1 MTGFGY
7 REFQDSEQQLSLELK
22 CYNNRYLDIN
32 VNLPSSLGSLEPRL
46 REYLSARI
54 ERGKVELSIRYRRL
68 QEDLSFSVDRGAI
81 ASYLGVLSEINEAAG
96 LQEKVTLDHIL
107 TMEDLVKAR
116 RVVDAEKVWTLADTL
131 LGDAF
136 EDFEGSRVREG
147 LLTEKS
153 ILEHL
158 AVIRCAA
165 ELFET
170 RSQDLERLI
179 RENLLKRF
187 EQVLGDRIDEDRVLA
202 ETAVLLVKFSIDEE
216 VTRLF
221 GHLGAFAA
229 VAESNGA
236 VGKKLDFLC
245 QELNRE
251 INTVGSKSTLYEIN
265 HRVVDAK
272 DALEKIR
279 EQLRNVE

>member
-7 REFQDSEQQLSLELK
+7 REHQDAQQQLTLELK

-32 VNLPSSLGSLEPRL
+32 VNLPSNLGSLEPRL
-46 REYLSARI
+46 REYLSSRI
-54 ERGKVELSIRYRRL
+54 ERGKVDLSVRYRRL
-68 QEDLSFSVDRGAI
+68 QEDLSFTVDRGAI
-81 ASYLGVLSEINEAAG
+81 ASYLSVLSEISDAAG
-96 LQEKVTLDHIL
+96 LQEQVTLDHLL

-116 RVVDAEKVWTLADTL
+116 RTVDAEEVWTLVSAL
-131 LGDAF
+131 LEDAF
-136 EDFEGSRVREG
+136 ADFEDSRVREG
-147 LLTEKS
+147 LLTKIS
-153 ILEHL
+153 VLEHL
-158 AVIRCAA
+158 AVIRSAA
-165 ELFET
+165 ELFES
-170 RSQDLERLI
+170 RSHDLERLI
-179 RENLLKRF
+179 RDNLVKRF
-187 EQVLGDRIDEDRVLA
+187 EQVLGDRVDEDRVLA

-216 VTRLF
+216 ITRLF
-221 GHLGAFAA
+221 GHLDAFSS
-229 VAESNGA
+229 VAESSGG

>member
-7 REFQDSEQQLSLELK
+7 REFQDKDQQLALELK
-22 CYNNRYLDIN
+22 CYNSRFLDIN
-32 VNLPSSLGSLEPRL
+32 VNLPSSLGSFEPRL
-46 REYLSARI
+46 RKYLSARV
-54 ERGKVELSIRYRRL
+54 ERGKLELSIRYRRL
-68 QEDLSFSVDRGAI
+68 QEELSFSVDRGAI
-81 ASYLGVLSEINEAAG
+81 ASYLNVLSEIRDAAG
-96 LQEKVTLDHIL
+96 LTDPVSLDQIL
-107 TMEDLVKAR
+107 TMEDLVKASKE
-116 RVVDAEKVWTLADTL
+116 VDTEGVWTLVNEL
-131 LGDAF
+131 LGEAF
-136 EDFEGSRVREG
+136 EDFEGSRIREG
-147 LLTEKS
+147 LLTKRS

-158 AVIRCAA
+158 AVIRGAA
-165 ELFET
+165 ELFEGK
-170 RSQDLERLI
+170 SQDLERLI
-179 RENLLKRF
+179 RENLVQRF
-187 EQVLGDRIDEDRVLA
+187 EQVMGNRIDEDRILA
-202 ETAVLLVKFSIDEE
+202 ETAVLLVKFSVDEE

-221 GHLGAFAA
+221 GHLDAFSA
-229 VAESNGA
+229 VADANGP